1 MKGWLRIGRCRC
13 QIQGED
19 RIEIQSIA
27 VGYMESHAQV
37 GADVLRQTHV
47 IRQTME
53 CEAKGQ
59 TFPVRRCAGIV
70 TGLMML
76 DG

>member
-1 MKGWLRIGRCRC
+1 MKGWLRIGRRRC

-19 RIEIQSIA
+19 RIEILNIA
-27 VGYMESHAQV
+27 VGCMESHAQA
-37 GADVLRQTHV
+37 GADALRQTHV

-53 CEAKGQ
+53 CGAKGQ
-59 TFPVRRCAGIV
+59 TFPVRRCAGIA